1 MKLQYQLKAGS
12 YYLYDMRDTPSAVTG
27 ERRFKLKTD
36 LLAIAFD
43 AYTGELHQHGAPA
56 RIQSW
61 AATKRRRLRAAGLW
75 QEAADVI
82 VISGPFPV
90 DEINKCLWI
99 KGYCRRLLQRL
110 SSLPHGKLQAWS
122 KNFRQAPRSGLST
135 CSRSP
140 DGCAGAASGGLRRC
154 KSSQ

>member
-1 MKLQYQLKAGS
+1 MNLQYQLKAGS

-43 AYTGELHQHGAPA
+43 THTGEVHQHGTPS

-61 AATKRRRLRAAGLW
+61 AANTRRRLRAAGLW
-75 QEAADVI
+75 QEAEDI
-82 VISGPFPV
+82 VVVSGPFPV

-110 SSLPHGKLQAWS
+110 SKLPHGKLQPRPASANSQSSYKNHGHYSSYSNQRSNQKAWQ
-122 KNFRQAPRSGLST
+122 RQA
-135 CSRSP
+135 
-140 DGCAGAASGGLRRC
+140 A
-154 KSSQ
+154 

>member
-1 MKLQYQLKAGS
+1 MKLQYQLKAGC
-12 YYLYDMRDTPSAVTG
+12 YYMYDMRDTPSAVTG

-43 AYTGELHQHGAPA
+43 AYTGELHQHGTPA

-75 QEAADVI
+75 QEAADII

-122 KNFRQAPRSGLST
+122 KNYGKRR
-135 CSRSP
+135 
-140 DGCAGAASGGLRRC
+140 AAA
-154 KSSQ
+154 